1 MISFIID
8 KGVNSTVHY
17 AGEEYIPTKK
27 LYNFGEL
34 PNRTV
39 NFYKIGDTNVQDFEY
54 ESPAE
59 NVEIY
64 GTNIQ

>member
-1 MISFIID
+1 MSLGKFIID

-17 AGEEYIPTKK
+17 AENLDVTPRIYS
-27 LYNFGEL
+27 FGKV

-39 NFYKIGDTNVQDFEY
+39 NFYKIGDTNIQDFEY

-64 GTNIQ
+64 G

>member
-1 MISFIID
+1 MRRID
-8 KGVNSTVHY
+8 DRKNLTAIKRIFNV
-17 AGEEYIPTKK
+17 GEV
-27 LYNFGEL
+27 

-39 NFYKIGDTNVQDFEY
+39 NFYKIGDTNIQDFEY

-64 GTNIQ
+64 G